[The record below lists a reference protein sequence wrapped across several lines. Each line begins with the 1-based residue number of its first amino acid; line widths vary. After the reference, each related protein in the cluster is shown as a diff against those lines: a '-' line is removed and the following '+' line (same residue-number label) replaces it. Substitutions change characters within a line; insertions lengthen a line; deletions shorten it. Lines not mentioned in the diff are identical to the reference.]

1 MLKKI
6 KGYNS
11 GYMTPSFIIDL
22 PNGGGKKNITSFES
36 YKNGIAHYKS
46 YIRND
51 NITDFYYEDPQL

>member
-1 MLKKI
+1 
-6 KGYNS
+6 
-11 GYMTPSFIIDL
+11 MTPSFIIDL